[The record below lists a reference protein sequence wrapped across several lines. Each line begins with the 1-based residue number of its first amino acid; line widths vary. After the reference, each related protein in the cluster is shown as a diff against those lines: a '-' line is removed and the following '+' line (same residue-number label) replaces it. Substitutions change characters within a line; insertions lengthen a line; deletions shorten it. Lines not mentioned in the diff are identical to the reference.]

1 MPELLLTDKCNQTH
15 SIVSRLLYE
24 TPQKSN
30 FLSREYIAEVVVVVA
45 WETPVERRVRFEQK
59 LMALWLRGKRA
70 PHGGVGPIYR
80 VTWCRMVLY
89 KYIALYSI
97 VYIVGWLPYRGGRVS
112 SISDSP
118 ISCHT
123 ASEILSSRRKSKRRR
138 SLVWTQYRDIWNKI
152 LAVSRP
158 QIWTQW
164 RHDQVFFGDQRFV
177 TIFVILRCHRFL
189 CEGVAQIKEVS
200 SGGNKHMFLCKLSHR
215 LLRIKT
221 HISQIKLIMMIIN
234 VDEGGLL

>member
-1 MPELLLTDKCNQTH
+1 MVVWVPYTGSHGVVWCCIR
-15 SIVSRLLYE
+15 IVS
-24 TPQKSN
+24 
-30 FLSREYIAEVVVVVA
+30 
-45 WETPVERRVRFEQK
+45 
-59 LMALWLRGKRA
+59 
-70 PHGGVGPIYR
+70 
-80 VTWCRMVLY
+80 C
-89 KYIALYSI
+89 I
-97 VYIVGWLPYRGGRVS
+97 VYFGWFPYRGGRVS

-200 SGGNKHMFLCKLSHR
+200 SGGNKHMSFCKISHHF
-215 LLRIKT
+215 LRIKT